1 MELARSINDDFL
13 TLFYKEIECDV
24 DDTNS
29 KLNLHVLRIENN
41 QFIYPQLVEKLYDAL
56 IPFSL
61 SRSEIDR
68 LKKGENYGQLFVKAT
83 QKFRN
88 YKSNDGEAGE
98 LLLYCFLE
106 SHLKAP
112 KILTKLEIKQNSDDY
127 AKGSDGIHL
136 LKISDKKYQLIF
148 GESKLD
154 AKLTTSI
161 TEAFKSIHNFI
172 NRDKSNINHEI
183 GLINTQLCKEA
194 LDDNLYE
201 FIKSIIFP
209 KVNEAEAKTKDNAF
223 AIFVGFDIKITNDE
237 KKLNNDKFRDLIKDR
252 IKKEVESKKEHIKKK
267 INEYSLQGYSFYI
280 YAFPF
285 IDLDENRRKII
296 KDLTLS

>member
-136 LKISDKKYQLIF
+136 LKISDKKYQ
-148 GESKLD
+148 
-154 AKLTTSI
+154 
-161 TEAFKSIHNFI
+161 
-172 NRDKSNINHEI
+172 
-183 GLINTQLCKEA
+183 
-194 LDDNLYE
+194 
-201 FIKSIIFP
+201 
-209 KVNEAEAKTKDNAF
+209 
-223 AIFVGFDIKITNDE
+223 
-237 KKLNNDKFRDLIKDR
+237 
-252 IKKEVESKKEHIKKK
+252 
-267 INEYSLQGYSFYI
+267 
-280 YAFPF
+280 
-285 IDLDENRRKII
+285 
-296 KDLTLS
+296 